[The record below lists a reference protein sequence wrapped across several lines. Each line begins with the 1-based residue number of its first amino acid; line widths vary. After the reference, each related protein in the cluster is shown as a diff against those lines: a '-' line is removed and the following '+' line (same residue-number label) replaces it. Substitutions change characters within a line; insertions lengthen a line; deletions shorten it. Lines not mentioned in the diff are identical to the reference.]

1 MLRHMVNQHEKEEG
15 EISSDEENEGERI
28 INTHIHHYD
37 GDYTNDENYV
47 QYKGYD
53 YDGYNTFTE
62 PTRLQVRIFKIVFRV
77 YFYLFSNSETQI
89 TMAIPNLAK
98 LPLTGVKTI
107 IFELTN
113 PLDKY
118 IILFKNID
126 SRNGCQPRLDQ
137 TIPKWVP
144 QIGSPNKFSNGFPQW
159 VPQISSQ
166 MGSPNGFPKW
176 VPQISSQM
184 GSPNGF
190 LNALRAGVVS

>member
-1 MLRHMVNQHEKEEG
+1 
-15 EISSDEENEGERI
+15 
-28 INTHIHHYD
+28 
-37 GDYTNDENYV
+37 
-47 QYKGYD
+47 
-53 YDGYNTFTE
+53 
-62 PTRLQVRIFKIVFRV
+62 
-77 YFYLFSNSETQI
+77 
-89 TMAIPNLAK
+89 MAIPNLAK

-144 QIGSPNKFSNGFPQW
+144 QIGSPNKFSNGFPNGFPKWVLKW
-159 VPQISSQ
+159 VPP